1 MERNPYLQAIG
12 AKIQASRKAKKITIR
27 KLGEL
32 TKMDYS
38 TLSRIEGGQYASR
51 ITTLKAIA
59 DVLEMDVKGFYDKQN
74 GGVLTPVP
82 NLI

>member
-1 MERNPYLQAIG
+1 MNRDPYLQEIG
-12 AKIQASRKAKKITIR
+12 KKIQAFRKAKNITIR
-27 KLGEL
+27 GLGEL

-59 DVLEMDVKGFYDKQN
+59 DVLEMDVKEF
-74 GGVLTPVP
+74 L
-82 NLI
+82 